1 MCFQIIKCCVVFLFQ
16 FKKNVVL
23 SFYLFFPQRYIN
35 WCFKK
40 EKKAKWAQVILQESE
55 ENASSN
61 SGGKITYFSKIQYHV
76 TVFDSDV
83 HFLCEISKSQ
93 ICGTGF
99 TFVQTIVHVDK
110 RKGNICR

>member
-1 MCFQIIKCCVVFLFQ
+1 MLYFYFNS
-16 FKKNVVL
+16 KKIVL

-55 ENASSN
+55 ETASSN